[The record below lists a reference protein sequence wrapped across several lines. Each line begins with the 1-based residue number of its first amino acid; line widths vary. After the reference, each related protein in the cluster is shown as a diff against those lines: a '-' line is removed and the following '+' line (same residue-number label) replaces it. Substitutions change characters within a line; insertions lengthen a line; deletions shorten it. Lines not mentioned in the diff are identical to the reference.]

1 MSLTI
6 NTAIEKGAEYESHII
21 KSGKSVFA
29 GDLEVG
35 SKNTDSIIAQK
46 RGFAQK
52 QAMKLIGNAWD
63 NDTRTAQGISD
74 MEKMKSDK
82 LSELQELNSKMKDI
96 ENSKP
101 GIQEEY
107 GIDPNSQE
115 QKDLELLEKYHNY
128 KSGTF
133 GNDFSKEEIDRLGE
147 LQNLPRTEYQNK
159 ILALNAVTNELNSNA
174 YRKEQEIFGINQSI
188 TDAKIDQLKS
198 QDMQKATEAADEIM
212 DATNKEILGVL
223 LQDGV
228 DNIDEDM
235 QENQEKAEE
244 SKDKQEEQQEKIDK
258 AKQNRDEQEEILNGE
273 AQADKLDRNVTM
285 QQQTE
290 TSVEQVQ
297 KHIQKIL
304 EENNLIKEDLKG
316 IKIDFNF

>member
-74 MEKMKSDK
+74 MEKKKSDK
-82 LSELQELNSKMKDI
+82 LSELQEFNSKMKDI

-115 QKDLELLEKYHNY
+115 QKDLELLEKYQNY
-128 KSGTF
+128 KSGSF